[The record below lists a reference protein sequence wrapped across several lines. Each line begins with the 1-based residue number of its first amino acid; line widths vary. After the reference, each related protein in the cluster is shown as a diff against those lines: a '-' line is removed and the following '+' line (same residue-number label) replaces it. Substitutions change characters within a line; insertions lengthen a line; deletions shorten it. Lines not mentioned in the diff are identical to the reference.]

1 MNQFSQLPSAQ
12 AAGPV
17 PSAPQIPP
25 VAPPIPPPPQK
36 NHYDAADAR
45 FALLAFVLGYLFLW
59 FVGPVS
65 LGAGVT
71 LFTLCYAGCVLA
83 YAAACGIRPT
93 RAAWGWLAFLLA
105 MSALFFVGVPALLNL
120 PALLFLAAIAI
131 YWAMVV
137 FGARTS
143 GRLDAGVLRDGW
155 RGFFELPFGNFAA
168 LPGALGAAAGRRAA
182 GDPQKK
188 HRPMAGVL
196 AGLALTVVLLPV
208 VVMLLAGADKAFADL
223 LQTLALRLRFD
234 FSSTLTRLAFAV
246 PVSFYLFGLF
256 YGARHKKGVPAQG
269 SAAVAKKLSFAAL
282 GIPAVTLL
290 VVYLLFFINQLPYFV
305 SAFWGRLPA
314 AGNMTY
320 AQYARGGF
328 FELLWVAVINLALL
342 GFGKAFVTRGGAV
355 RRVASVLLCLATAL
369 MVAIAGSKMALYISA
384 YGTTRKRVWASWAM
398 VLVAV
403 CIVLF
408 LLDEF
413 KQFSLMRVLAL
424 CFCGWFFVLC
434 AVNTDA
440 LILQANYT
448 AWQAGTIEN
457 VGWGDGEAM
466 MKATVLRRIASDPNL
481 SQGTREQVRQWLD
494 IAAQQAEYQQQSNDL
509 PFTGFTVR
517 GAVARAAADAI
528 KQ

>member
-1 MNQFSQLPSAQ
+1 MNQLSQTPSAQ

-17 PSAPQIPP
+17 PTAPQMPL
-25 VAPPIPPPPQK
+25 PPQK
-36 NHYDAADAR
+36 NHYDVADAR
-45 FALLAFVLGYLFLW
+45 FAILAFVLGYAFLW
-59 FVGPVS
+59 LVGLVT

-71 LFTLCYAGCVLA
+71 LFALCYAGCVLA
-83 YAAACGIRPT
+83 YAAACGVKPT
-93 RAAWGWLAFLLA
+93 RASWGWLAFLLA
-105 MSALFFVGVPALLNL
+105 MAALFFVGIPALLTL
-120 PALLFLAAIAI
+120 PALFFLAAIAV
-131 YWAMVV
+131 YWAMAV
-137 FGARTS
+137 FGARTT
-143 GRLDAGVLRDGW
+143 GRLDAAVLRDGW
-155 RGFFELPFGNFAA
+155 RGFFELPFGSFGA
-168 LPGALGAAAGRRAA
+168 LPGALGAAAARRAA
-182 GDPQKK
+182 IGPQKK
-188 HRPMAGVL
+188 RRSTAGVW
-196 AGLALTVVLLPV
+196 AGIALTVLLLPV
-208 VVMLLAGADKAFADL
+208 VVMLLAGADDAFATL
-223 LQTLALRLRFD
+223 LQTLALRLKFD
-234 FSSTLTRLAFAV
+234 FSPLVTRLIFAV

-269 SAAVAKKLSFAAL
+269 SKAAAKKLSFAAL
-282 GIPAVTLL
+282 GIPAAAL
-290 VVYLLFFINQLPYFV
+290 VAVYLLFFVNQLPYFI

-314 AGNMTY
+314 TGGMTY

-342 GFGKAFVTRGGAV
+342 GFGKAFVARGGTIRRAV
-355 RRVASVLLCLATAL
+355 SVLLCLATAL
-369 MVAIAGSKMALYISA
+369 MVAIASSKMALYISA

-457 VGWGDGEAM
+457 VGWDDGEAS
-466 MKATVLRRIASDPNL
+466 MKATVLRRIAADPNTPQEVQKQAL
-481 SQGTREQVRQWLD
+481 WELQV
-494 IAAQQAEYQQQSNDL
+494 AGQQAEYQNSSNDL
-509 PFTGFTVR
+509 PFTGFTLR
-517 GAVARAAADAI
+517 GALAQAAAESA
-528 KQ
+528 Q

>member
-1 MNQFSQLPSAQ
+1 MNQISQTPSAQ

-17 PSAPQIPP
+17 PSAPQTPP
-25 VAPPIPPPPQK
+25 AAPPIPPPPKK
-36 NHYDAADAR
+36 NHYDAADTR

-59 FVGPVS
+59 LVGPVA

-71 LFTLCYAGCVLA
+71 LFTLCYAVCVLA
-83 YAAACGIRPT
+83 YAAACGVKPT

-105 MSALFFVGVPALLNL
+105 MAALFFVGVPTLLTL
-120 PALLFLAAIAI
+120 PAILFLTAIAI

-137 FGARTS
+137 FGARTT

-168 LPGALGAAAGRRAA
+168 LPGALRAAAARKTA
-182 GDPQKK
+182 DPQKK

-208 VVMLLAGADKAFADL
+208 VVQLLAGADDAFAKL
-223 LQTLALRLRFD
+223 LQTIALRLRFD
-234 FSSTLTRLAFAV
+234 FSSVLARLAFAV

-282 GIPAVTLL
+282 GIPAIALL
-290 VVYLLFFINQLPYFV
+290 AVYLLFFINQLPYFI

-314 AGNMTY
+314 TGGMTY

-342 GFGKAFVTRGGAV
+342 GFGKAFVIRGGAI
-355 RRVASVLLCLATAL
+355 RRAASVLLCLATAL

-384 YGTTRKRVWASWAM
+384 YGYTRKRVWASWAM

-457 VGWGDGEAM
+457 VGWDDGEAM
-466 MKATVLRRIASDPNL
+466 MKATVLRRIAAGPNTPKEVQKQAL
-481 SQGTREQVRQWLD
+481 WELQV
-494 IAAQQAEYQQQSNDL
+494 AGQQAAYDQEVNDL
-509 PFTGFTVR
+509 PFTGFTLR
-517 GAVARAAADAI
+517 SAVARAAADAANP
-528 KQ
+528 